1 MLINHETRIQFFFFF
16 ANLHLNLGPKWRML
30 LPDVSD
36 SIFSFKQQK
45 LTGYLGKDDSSKEY
59 QTPKINGR
67 LEIPNLVIGK

>member
-1 MLINHETRIQFFFFF
+1 MLINHETRIQFFFF
-16 ANLHLNLGPKWRML
+16 ANLHLNLCPKWRML

-59 QTPKINGR
+59 QAPKINGR
-67 LEIPNLVIGK
+67 LEVPNLVIGK

>member
-1 MLINHETRIQFFFFF
+1 
-16 ANLHLNLGPKWRML
+16 ML